1 MGISP
6 TPADPGVLHR
16 LPGLWERRRYL
27 YAGLAVSLCVH
38 LALLA
43 LRLAAAPSAP
53 VPASRLQVALINA
66 RSDSAP
72 LQPRMLAQH
81 ALDGGGNADTGQAAT
96 PLPRNTD
103 ESANE
108 IVLQALRKR
117 QAELEAEQ
125 RELYTQLQ
133 ARLKTPQAHKNPD
146 PSELS
151 ADPGDDERYQ
161 QSLMLNA
168 RIGALEARI
177 ERYNARP
184 RERFTGPSA
193 AEADYAQYVE
203 AWRKKIELLGTEHYP
218 QGAAGGIHGDLQL
231 TVYIKKD
238 GGLARVEIDR
248 PSEHAELNLA
258 ARRIVQLAAPF
269 APLPPAVAAR
279 TDVLAITR
287 TWHFIDGRLDTTLN
301 NNQTP

>member
-1 MGISP
+1 MATAARP
-6 TPADPGVLHR
+6 PRAADPGILLR
-16 LPGLWERRRYL
+16 YPRLWERRRYL
-27 YAGLAVSLCVH
+27 YAGLAVSLCAH

-43 LRLAAAPSAP
+43 LRLAAAPAAP
-53 VPASRLQVALINA
+53 VPPNRMQVALINA
-66 RSDSAP
+66 RSDAAP
-72 LQPRMLAQH
+72 LRPRLLAQH
-81 ALDGGGNADTGQAAT
+81 ALDGGGNADAGHAAT

-133 ARLKTPQAHKNPD
+133 ARLKTPQARKSPD
-146 PSELS
+146 LFEQSD
-151 ADPGDDERYQ
+151 DPGNDERYQ
-161 QSLMLNA
+161 QNLMLNS

-184 RERFTGPSA
+184 RERYTGPSA

-218 QGAAGGIHGDLQL
+218 QGPAGGIHGDLQL

-238 GGLARVEIDR
+238 GELARVEIDR

-269 APLPPAVAAR
+269 APLPPAVAAH

-287 TWHFIDGRLDTTLN
+287 TWHFINDRLDTT
-301 NNQTP
+301 QTP

>member
-1 MGISP
+1 MGTSASP
-6 TPADPGVLHR
+6 PRTANTGAPIGFS
-16 LPGLWERRRYL
+16 GLWERRRYL
-27 YAGLAVSLCVH
+27 YAGLAVSLCIH

-43 LRLAAAPSAP
+43 LRLAAPP
-53 VPASRLQVALINA
+53 KPAQVSRLQVALVNA

-72 LQPRMLAQH
+72 LRPRLLAQQ

-133 ARLKTPQAHKNPD
+133 ARLKTPQARKAPD
-146 PSELS
+146 LFEQS
-151 ADPGDDERYQ
+151 ADPGKDERYQ

-218 QGAAGGIHGDLQL
+218 QGPAGGLHGDLQL
-231 TVYIKKD
+231 TVYIRKD
-238 GGLARVEIDR
+238 GSLVRMEIDR

-287 TWHFIDGRLDTTLN
+287 TWHFINNSLNTT
-301 NNQTP
+301 QTP